1 MAWGEWA
8 VVSEYFPIIVPAIGI
23 VGVIVG
29 ALLNEFMRRR
39 NRREL
44 YAPKIFEKR
53 LSAYEGLIEQ
63 IHHGSKVANEVI
75 ENNEFTHE
83 QRHGLISVVVH
94 GMAEFTEK
102 HHLYLDEELTFHCMA
117 LFMGVEDIHDA
128 AEDDRQELLD
138 RYRQMRKDALRMAAE
153 DSGVA
158 EINRLFKAIN
168 KPKIDGALI
177 RYFRQAK
184 REAGGAIARNDG

>member
-1 MAWGEWA
+1 MN
-8 VVSEYFPIIVPAIGI
+8 EYSTIIVPVIGI

-29 ALLNEFMRRR
+29 ALLNELMRRR

-53 LSAYEGLIEQ
+53 LAAYEGLVEQ
-63 IHHGSKVANEVI
+63 IHHGSKVADKVI
-75 ENNEFTHE
+75 ENRNLTPE
-83 QRHGLISVVVH
+83 QRHDLVSVVVQS
-94 GMAEFTEK
+94 MAKFVEK
-102 HHLYLDEELTFHCMA
+102 EHLYIDSELAVHCMA
-117 LFMGVEDIHDA
+117 LFMGVEEIHDA
-128 AEDDRQELLD
+128 VEDEKQALLD
-138 RYRQMRKDALRMAAE
+138 QYRQMRKEALRMAAE

-177 RYFRQAK
+177 RYFREAQ
-184 REAGGAIARNDG
+184 REAGRGPSRTNDG